1 MLKNLLINEQ
11 KIVIMIYEYD
21 NIIKIF
27 VVKGEAGYIMLYSAD
42 TL

>member
-27 VVKGEAGYIMLYSAD
+27 VVKGEAGYTILYSAD

>member
-27 VVKGEAGYIMLYSAD
+27 VVKGEAGYTMLYSAD